1 MPSTLLAHGLTT
13 PLDPPLRPLPDPV
26 PDLLATLGAAPR
38 LAAHLR
44 AVHDVAY
51 ELTTWVANHFTTLE
65 IDREAVLF
73 GAATHDIGKVLH
85 PAELTGPGS
94 AHEPAGRALLLA
106 HGFPP
111 RLARFAYTHARWTDP
126 AATVEDL
133 LVSTADE
140 VWKGKRV
147 PDLED
152 LLTAHLARAA
162 GTEHWEAFLP
172 LDDTLTTLADTA
184 ESRLS
189 FQSAYPVTP
198 GDPIR

>member
-1 MPSTLLAHGLTT
+1 MPSPDLLAHALNTAVE
-13 PLDPPLRPLPDPV
+13 PSLRPLPEPV
-26 PDLLATLGAAPR
+26 PDLLTTLDAAPR

-51 ELTTWVANHFTTLE
+51 ELTTWITAACPALKFDL
-65 IDREAVLF
+65 EAVLF

-94 AHEPAGRALLLA
+94 AHEPAGRTLLLA

-126 AATVEDL
+126 TATVEDL
-133 LVSTADE
+133 LVSTADKI
-140 VWKGKRV
+140 WKAKRV

-152 LLTAHLARAA
+152 LLTARLARAT
-162 GTEHWEAFLP
+162 GTEHWEAFLT
-172 LDDTLTTLADTA
+172 LDDTLTTLADSA
-184 ESRLS
+184 DSRLS
-189 FQSAYPVTP
+189 FQSAYPVT
-198 GDPIR
+198 

>member
-1 MPSTLLAHGLTT
+1 MPSSPLTHALTT
-13 PLDPPLRPLPDPV
+13 SVDPPLRPLPAPV
-26 PDLLATLGAAPR
+26 PDLLTTLGAAPR

-51 ELTTWVANHFTTLE
+51 ALTTWITTAYPTLPL
-65 IDREAVLF
+65 DREAVLF

-94 AHEPAGRALLLA
+94 AHEPAGRTLLLD

-111 RLARFAYTHARWTDP
+111 HLARFAYTHARWTDP
-126 AATVEDL
+126 TATVEDL
-133 LVSTADE
+133 LVSTADK

-152 LLTAHLARAA
+152 LLTAHLARAT
-162 GTEHWEAFLP
+162 GTQHWEAFLT
-172 LDDTLTTLADTA
+172 LDDTLTTLADSA

-189 FQSAYPVTP
+189 FQNAFPVM
-198 GDPIR
+198 